1 LNTIIESLIG
11 KVDREVSPMLDI
23 DTFRALCK
31 RVAEEKDPSNLE
43 VLKERMRILLAE
55 REPDRSRCSDA
66 FVN

>member
-1 LNTIIESLIG
+1 
-11 KVDREVSPMLDI
+11 MLDI

-31 RVAEEKDPSNLE
+31 RVAGEKDPAVLE

-55 REPDRSRCSDA
+55 RARERVHYSDV